1 MMSCALIFWQLRMTF
16 YLYTC
21 KCQVN
26 EKSGS
31 HQPSQEIN
39 QVMCIDPGLEGSQ
52 YTCFVYIFYCLWD
65 SCSGATGN
73 CHRYGGWADSSEY
86 TKTYIVTYTYIH
98 VFI

>member
-52 YTCFVYIFYCLWD
+52 YTCFVYIFLYSLWVLVAVQQ
-65 SCSGATGN
+65 AT
-73 CHRYGGWADSSEY
+73 
-86 TKTYIVTYTYIH
+86 VTDTVVGLIQMSIQRH
-98 VFI
+98 I